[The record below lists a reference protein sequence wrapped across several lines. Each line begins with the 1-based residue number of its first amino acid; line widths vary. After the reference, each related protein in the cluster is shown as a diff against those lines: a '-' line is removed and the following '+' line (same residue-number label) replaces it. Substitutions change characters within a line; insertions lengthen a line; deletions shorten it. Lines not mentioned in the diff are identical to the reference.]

1 MITILY
7 ITTKSSTVID
17 IWSTICY
24 NIITV
29 RKATYELQGKLRKE
43 KNMEGMTN
51 EQFNTILKMIIQIIK
66 DSKDKDEAIKKIE
79 TLLK

>member
-1 MITILY
+1 
-7 ITTKSSTVID
+7 
-17 IWSTICY
+17 
-24 NIITV
+24 
-29 RKATYELQGKLRKE
+29 
-43 KNMEGMTN
+43 MTN